1 MHNKQ
6 VRGVIFPAACLL
18 VLASSIYVAGQ
29 AKPSGNFVKDV
40 MSHQGDIQWI
50 TYKTPTL
57 PDDVCTLLSACTGPA
72 AKVAALPPA
81 TIRGRKVGRALFL
94 TEVKK
99 QPTIILEHQIPNS
112 EVYFF
117 QLGPDGSLQKTAYY
131 EQGKTFLVIANSLAQ
146 PIFQADMKDWQT
158 WVAKPG
164 PTKDK
169 GN

>member
-6 VRGVIFPAACLL
+6 VWRMKFPIACIL

-29 AKPSGNFVKDV
+29 PAPSGNFVKDV
-40 MSHQGDIQWI
+40 MDHKSEIQWI

-57 PDDVCTLLSACTGPA
+57 PDDVCTILSACTGPA

-81 TIRGRKVGRALFL
+81 TIHGRKVGRALFL

-112 EVYFF
+112 EAYFF
-117 QLGPDGSLQKTAYY
+117 QLGPDGSLQKTAYL
-131 EQGKTFLVIANSLAQ
+131 EQGKTFLIIANSLAQ
-146 PIFQADMKDWQT
+146 PIFQADMKDWQA
-158 WVAKPG
+158 WVAKPV
-164 PTKDK
+164 PAK

>member
-1 MHNKQ
+1 MRNEA
-6 VRGVIFPAACLL
+6 VRGMMFSVACFL
-18 VLASSIYVAGQ
+18 VLASSIRVAGQ
-29 AKPSGNFVKDV
+29 SKPSGNFVKDV
-40 MSHQGDIQWI
+40 LDHKGEIQWI

-117 QLGPDGSLQKTAYY
+117 QLGPDGSLQKTAYL

-146 PIFQADMKDWQT
+146 PIFQADIKDWQA
-158 WVAKPG
+158 WVARPG
-164 PTKDK
+164 PAKE
-169 GN
+169 N